1 LLFVHFAFDPA
12 AGRTFAKAIYAA
24 GVDGDGAPFLLRA
37 PFDFAAGT
45 TGDWQTITPPGLA
58 PPTALYISF
67 ADSYLYLAD
76 TTTVWLSPDEGATW
90 RERNAGLNGAQIAA
104 FTTWYNNN
112 GWGVLAASNRGLL
125 VGPTGED
132 QGAWFATGFPYTT
145 TPVDFQSALPN
156 SVFLNGGDYAYRV
169 LFPLLS
175 LSAPSEPTPTE
186 TPSPTN
192 TPTATGTPTATPTAT
207 PEPTATPTQTPEP
220 GACQEL
226 IANGGFE
233 ERRGWLLPATFFS
246 ARYRTM
252 QEPVY
257 EGESSLQTGIPEES
271 RNRFSYSTGYQWIRL
286 PANAT
291 KITFQA
297 QVWRE
302 SAAPQ
307 DRDLQYIWLMR
318 SIWRVHEVFRGRS
331 NAQAWET
338 VTYDLT
344 PLKGRI
350 VGVLFG
356 TYNNGRQ
363 GKTAMYVDN
372 VSVQACP

>member
-12 AGRTFAKAIYAA
+12 AGRTLAKAVYAA
-24 GVDGDGAPFLLRA
+24 GVNGDGAAFLLRA
-37 PFDFAAGT
+37 PFDFSTGT
-45 TGDWQTITPPGLA
+45 TGEWQSLAPDGLA
-58 PPTALYISF
+58 TPAALYVGDAGFDGNI
-67 ADSYLYLAD
+67 DIYLAD
-76 TTTVWLSPDEGATW
+76 TNTVWISPDEGVTW
-90 RERNAGLNGAQIAA
+90 QEHSTGLNGAQVKA
-104 FTTWYNNN
+104 FTTWDNNN
-112 GWGVLAASNRGLL
+112 GFGVLAATEQGLF
-125 VGPTGED
+125 VGPAAGNAGD
-132 QGAWFATGFPYTT
+132 WLATGFPYTT
-145 TPVDFQSALPN
+145 TPVDFQSALPA
-156 SVFLNGGDYAYRV
+156 SVLLNGGDYAYRV

-186 TPSPTN
+186 TPSPTS
-192 TPTATGTPTATPTAT
+192 TPTATPTAT

-226 IANGGFE
+226 IVNGGFE
-233 ERRGWLLPATFFS
+233 ERRHWLLPATFFS
-246 ARYRTM
+246 ARYRIL
-252 QEPVY
+252 QAPIY
-257 EGESSLQTGIPEES
+257 EGEVSLQTGIPVES
-271 RNRFSYSTGYQWIRL
+271 GNRFSYSTGYQWIRL
-286 PANAT
+286 PANAG

-307 DRDLQYIWLMR
+307 DRDLQYVWLMR

-372 VSVQACP
+372 VSIQACP